1 MDRKLIAGGALT
13 GLVMTGALV
22 GTVSAQSAADA
33 TGLSEEQAVQIA
45 LLEID
50 GDVQEVE
57 LEREDGKMV
66 YEIEILNAEG
76 QEFEVEIAADTG
88 AVLEIEAEDDEDDD
102 HD

>member
-88 AVLEIEAEDDEDDD
+88 AVLEIEAEDDD